1 MTNKEKSIY
10 RDIIHLLT
18 DNTTVHE
25 NLEQCLESPKGYLIS
40 NFDRFDERGMDEDD
54 NEHDIVWIAIVDEL
68 LETGK
73 VVELDCRVELEDFLY
88 AFQPL
93 VEDAGLELS
102 DKWFDEDESV
112 PQWCNILDKKWLSED
127 AYVAGID
134 IDSDS
139 YVIFPSQRETL
150 KKLVLLGKQL
160 NHRFDLAKNL

>member
-1 MTNKEKSIY
+1 MTDKEKSIY

-25 NLEQCLESPKGYLIS
+25 NLEKCLESSKGYLIS
-40 NFDRFDERGMDEDD
+40 NFDRFDERGMDADD

-93 VEDAGLELS
+93 VEDAGLELL

-112 PQWCNILDKKWLSED
+112 PQWCNILDKKWLSKD
-127 AYVAGID
+127 AYVVGID

-160 NHRFDLAKNL
+160 NHRIDLAKNL